1 MTLSKLVQEINNS
14 NLSIEDLR
22 ILNELVVRNIK
33 AQRKA
38 QASAN
43 RVSLQ
48 EGMDVRVNH
57 PSLRGQI
64 GTIIKV
70 KRVKATIEFNSGRYD
85 VPMSIVEAA

>member
-43 RVSLQ
+43 RSSLTN
-48 EGMDVRVNH
+48 GMSVRVNH
-57 PSLRGQI
+57 PNLRGQI
-64 GTIIKV
+64 GTIINV
-70 KRVKATIEFNSGRYD
+70 KRVKATIQFDSGRYD